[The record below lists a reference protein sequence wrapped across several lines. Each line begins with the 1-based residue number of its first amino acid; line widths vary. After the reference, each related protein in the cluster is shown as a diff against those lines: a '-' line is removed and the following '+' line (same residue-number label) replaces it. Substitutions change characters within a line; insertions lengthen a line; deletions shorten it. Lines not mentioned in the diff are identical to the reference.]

1 MFIFVPQLNNKTM
14 ENKDFIVE
22 EEALVEVADYSEVP
36 YRMVCYDGYAEGTLI
51 DDDAEF
57 PNAPKTIR
65 MEYLT
70 LDEVLTNKGG
80 IADAILCYRGLYNLN
95 AQDIHYGDI
104 MMYMGEIV
112 EE

>member
-1 MFIFVPQLNNKTM
+1 M
-14 ENKDFIVE
+14 ENKDFIIE
-22 EEALVEVADYSEVP
+22 EEVLVEVVGYSEVP

-70 LDEVLTNKGG
+70 LDEVLSDKGG
-80 IADAILCYRGLYNLN
+80 IADDILYYRGLYNLN
-95 AQDIHYGDI
+95 KQDIHYGDI
-104 MMYMGEIV
+104 MMYLGEIV
-112 EE
+112 PIE

>member
-1 MFIFVPQLNNKTM
+1 M

-22 EEALVEVADYSEVP
+22 DEVLVNVAGYGEVP

-51 DDDAEF
+51 DDAEF

-70 LDEVLTNKGG
+70 LNNVLCDKGG
-80 IADAILCYRGLYNLN
+80 IADDILFYRGLFDKT
-95 AQDIHYGDI
+95 ADDIHYGDI

-112 EE
+112 S

>member
-1 MFIFVPQLNNKTM
+1 M
-14 ENKDFIVE
+14 ENKDFIIE
-22 EEALVEVADYSEVP
+22 EEVLVKIGQYEEVP

-70 LDEVLTNKGG
+70 LDEVLSDKGG
-80 IADAILCYRGLYNLN
+80 IADDILFYRGLWDKQHDN
-95 AQDIHYGDI
+95 IHYGDI
-104 MMYMGEIV
+104 MMYLGEIV
-112 EE
+112 PIE

>member
-1 MFIFVPQLNNKTM
+1 MV
-14 ENKDFIVE
+14 KDNYIIE
-22 EEALVEVADYSEVP
+22 EEVLVNIGQYDEVP

-70 LDEVLTNKGG
+70 LDEVLSDKGG
-80 IADAILCYRGLYNLN
+80 IADDILCYRGLYNLN
-95 AQDIHYGDI
+95 EQDIHYGDI
-104 MMYMGEIV
+104 MMYLGEVV
-112 EE
+112 EEKY